1 MPVIPAITSR
11 TALFLDFDGTLVPFA
26 ETPNAV
32 QVPAVLV
39 TLLADLQEL
48 LDGALAIVS
57 GRQTGVLDQ
66 LLAPL
71 RLPLAGE
78 HGLQRRAASGRLLE
92 QQPWPDS
99 GFVLQACNRLA
110 GQHPALLVERK
121 QAGAAL
127 HYRRAP
133 ELETLCRKTLM
144 GALEGHPQ
152 FELLQGKLVVEAVPA
167 HVNKGRAIAAFLREP
182 PFCGRVP
189 VFVGDDATDESG
201 FGTVQSHGG
210 IAIKVGPGPTL
221 ARHRL
226 ASAQA
231 VCAWLVAA
239 RDGLAS
245 RAGSKAAQ

>member
-1 MPVIPAITSR
+1 MPTFHSITSR

-26 ETPNAV
+26 ETPGAV
-32 QVPAVLV
+32 QVPSLLLPLLV
-39 TLLADLQEL
+39 DLQEL

-99 GFVLQACNRLA
+99 GFVLQACNRLVS
-110 GQHPALLVERK
+110 QYPALLVECK
-121 QAGAAL
+121 QASVAL

-133 ELETLCRKTLM
+133 ELETLCRETLI

-152 FELLQGKLVVEAVPA
+152 FDLLQGNLVVEAVPA
-167 HVNKGRAIAAFLREP
+167 HVNKGHAIAAFMREP
-182 PFCGRVP
+182 PFYGRVP
-189 VFVGDDATDESG
+189 VFVGDDITDESG
-201 FGTVQSHGG
+201 FGIVQSHGG

-221 ARHRL
+221 ARYRL

-231 VCAWLVAA
+231 VCAWLGAV
-239 RDGLAS
+239 RDVLVS
-245 RAGSKAAQ
+245 RAGSKEAQ

>member
-1 MPVIPAITSR
+1 M
-11 TALFLDFDGTLVPFA
+11 
-26 ETPNAV
+26 
-32 QVPAVLV
+32 
-39 TLLADLQEL
+39 
-48 LDGALAIVS
+48 
-57 GRQTGVLDQ
+57 
-66 LLAPL
+66 
-71 RLPLAGE
+71 
-78 HGLQRRAASGRLLE
+78 
-92 QQPWPDS
+92 
-99 GFVLQACNRLA
+99 
-110 GQHPALLVERK
+110 ERK

-167 HVNKGRAIAAFLREP
+167 HVNKGHAIAAFLREP

-189 VFVGDDATDESG
+189 LFVGDDATDESG

>member
-1 MPVIPAITSR
+1 MPAPPSITSR

-26 ETPNAV
+26 ETPAAV

-39 TLLADLQEL
+39 ALLADLQRL

-57 GRQTGVLDQ
+57 GRQTGVLAQ

-92 QQPWPDS
+92 QQPCPDS

-110 GQHPALLVERK
+110 RQHPALLVERK
-121 QAGAAL
+121 QAGVAL

-133 ELETLCRKTLM
+133 GLETLCRDTLR
-144 GALEGHPQ
+144 GVLDGHSQ
-152 FELLQGKLVVEAVPA
+152 FELLQGNLVVEAVPA
-167 HVNKGRAIAAFLREP
+167 HANKGHAIAAFLREP

-231 VCAWLVAA
+231 VCAWLGAA

-245 RAGSKAAQ
+245 RASSKAAQ